1 MIHCCSGVSDESLK
15 NDGEQQQTGN
25 NLYFQILSRNRGT
38 DADWAHISTVKVS
51 VVENIQ
57 SNANILNIF
66 SLTSDASKNSSHW
79 GQ

>member
-1 MIHCCSGVSDESLK
+1 MSDESLK
-15 NDGEQQQTGN
+15 NDAETGN
-25 NLYFQILSRNRGT
+25 NLYFHILSRNRGT

>member
-1 MIHCCSGVSDESLK
+1 MSDESLK
-15 NDGEQQQTGN
+15 NDSEQQQTGN
-25 NLYFQILSRNRGT
+25 NLYFHILSRNRGT
-38 DADWAHISTVKVS
+38 GADWAHISTVKVS

-66 SLTSDASKNSSHW
+66 SLTSDASKNSSHL